1 MTKVKV
7 LTYFLQEL
15 ESIDT
20 IFSSPDKNKI
30 GSGED
35 VLSRGFARKAS
46 TKLQSM
52 DEVKDEGA

>member
-1 MTKVKV
+1 M

-46 TKLQSM
+46 TKLRSM
-52 DEVKDEGA
+52 DEVKNEEA